1 MAVHEKGDRMK
12 REEIEQI
19 AKMAGALLVYNPH
32 GGPIMADNLDLIKYT
47 AYLEGCLRLDII
59 SEIMELGEHASLED
73 ILVHI
78 SRGKT

>member
-1 MAVHEKGDRMK
+1 MK
-12 REEIEQI
+12 RDEIEQI

-32 GGPIMADNLDLIKYT
+32 GGPVMADNLDLVKYT

-59 SEIMELGEHASLED
+59 SEIMELGPQASIED

-78 SRGKT
+78 SRS